1 MAPGAR
7 RKPSGFDAT
16 DPSQYPGW
24 GRYDAVL
31 ADAHAR
37 GLKVMFALAPPAP
50 GWATRGTRRDREGV
64 NRPSAREFGRFAEA
78 AARHF
83 PGVDVWTLW
92 NEPNHPGHLYPQ
104 SVNGRPVAPH
114 IYREMVRA
122 GVRGLAR
129 GGAKRKPILFGEL
142 LPIGKSSTGPKRN
155 LKPLRFLRSFFSRGK
170 PLTGLDGFAYHPYTR
185 PGRAVPDRALGGRR
199 HDPLVRANRP
209 GAGLRARAR
218 AHRRASAS
226 RSGTPSSASRRTR
239 RTRSWRGDRAGCRTS
254 GRSPSSGSPIRTG
267 ASRASPSTRWT
278 TRPGDPSL
286 WQSGLRF
293 ADGSPKTNIY
303 NNFRLPI
310 LVRQLGPGAV
320 EVRGDARP
328 TGAGAMVQVQQRGRR
343 GAFKN
348 LGGPIQVRNKR
359 GYFVAR
365 YMDLERRPANLPLHH
380 RRTDQP
386 RRQAS
391 EHLPL
396 IALNPIV
403 TLRRIMTRLIACLAA
418 AAVLAGCGL
427 AAAPEKSDAA
437 VLVGIGDQDASMF
450 TDPLFTQVGFKRA
463 RYFPSWNVA
472 LKPDRGRLARPV
484 ARAGAGHRHG
494 AADLVLRRR
503 LARRARAGPAS
514 CRRCGSTRGRSRRSA
529 SAGRR

>member
-1 MAPGAR
+1 MRRTTLTHSVLLALVALALLPAAAGASPGQYALFQDDHLLLERGDGQRQATLDEVRGLGVDMIKVQVNWSSVAPGAR

-24 GRYDAVL
+24 ARYDAVL

-50 GWATRGTRRDREGV
+50 GWATTGTRRDREGV

-122 GVRGLAR
+122 GARGLAR
-129 GGAKRKPILFGEL
+129 GGASGKPVLFGEL

-170 PLTGLDGFAYHPYTR
+170 RLDGLDGFAYHPYTR
-185 PGRAVPDRALGGRR
+185 PAGPMLIEPSADDATIRSYGRIGRVL
-199 HDPLVRANRP
+199 DS
-209 GAGLRARAR
+209 ARAR
-218 AHRRASAS
+218 GRIGGGRC

-239 RTRSWRGDRAGCRTS
+239 PTRSWRDIARVPYFWSVSELWFSYPNRRIKSISQYTMDDQ
-254 GRSPSSGSPIRTG
+254 
-267 ASRASPSTRWT
+267 
-278 TRPGDPSL
+278 PGDASL

-293 ADGSPKTNIY
+293 ADGRPKTNIY

-328 TGAGAMVQVQQRGRR
+328 GGAGAMVQVQQRGRR

-348 LGGPIQVRNKR
+348 LGGQMQVRNKR

-365 YMDLERRPANLPLHH
+365 YRVSNAA
-380 RRTDQP
+380 RRTF
-386 RRQAS
+386 RFITGGETS
-391 EHLPL
+391 
-396 IALNPIV
+396 
-403 TLRRIMTRLIACLAA
+403 LA
-418 AAVLAGCGL
+418 V
-427 AAAPEKSDAA
+427 
-437 VLVGIGDQDASMF
+437 
-450 TDPLFTQVGFKRA
+450 
-463 RYFPSWNVA
+463 
-472 LKPDRGRLARPV
+472 KPVSIFR
-484 ARAGAGHRHG
+484 
-494 AADLVLRRR
+494 
-503 LARRARAGPAS
+503 
-514 CRRCGSTRGRSRRSA
+514 
-529 SAGRR
+529 

>member
-1 MAPGAR
+1 MRRTTLTHSVLLAIAALALLPAAAGASPGQYALFQDDHLLLELGEAGRQGTLDEVRGLGVDMVKVQVNWSFVAPGAR
-7 RKPSGFDAT
+7 RKPSGFDAI

-24 GRYDAVL
+24 ARYDAVL

-50 GWATRGTRRDREGV
+50 GWATTGTRRDREGV

-114 IYREMVRA
+114 IYRELVRA
-122 GVRGLAR
+122 GERGLAR
-129 GGAKRKPILFGEL
+129 GGAKRRPVLFGEL

-170 PLTGLDGFAYHPYTR
+170 PLSGLDGFAYHPYTR
-185 PGRAVPDRALGGRR
+185 AAGPLLIEPSSDDATIRSYGRIGRVL
-199 HDPLVRANRP
+199 DS
-209 GAGLRARAR
+209 ARAR
-218 AHRRASAS
+218 GRIGGGRMPIWNTEFGFQTNPPDPFMADIARVPYFWSVSELWFSYPNRRIKSIS
-226 RSGTPSSASRRTR
+226 QYTM
-239 RTRSWRGDRAGCRTS
+239 DDQ
-254 GRSPSSGSPIRTG
+254 
-267 ASRASPSTRWT
+267 
-278 TRPGDPSL
+278 PGDTSL

-293 ADGSPKTNIY
+293 ADGRPKTNIY

-343 GAFKN
+343 GAFTD
-348 LGGPIQVRNKR
+348 LGGPIQVRNRR

-365 YMDLERRPANLPLHH
+365 YRVSNA
-380 RRTDQP
+380 
-386 RRQAS
+386 
-391 EHLPL
+391 
-396 IALNPIV
+396 
-403 TLRRIMTRLIACLAA
+403 
-418 AAVLAGCGL
+418 
-427 AAAPEKSDAA
+427 
-437 VLVGIGDQDASMF
+437 
-450 TDPLFTQVGFKRA
+450 
-463 RYFPSWNVA
+463 
-472 LKPDRGRLARPV
+472 
-484 ARAGAGHRHG
+484 
-494 AADLVLRRR
+494 
-503 LARRARAGPAS
+503 
-514 CRRCGSTRGRSRRSA
+514 
-529 SAGRR
+529 AGRTFRFTTGGQSSLAVKPVSIFR

>member
-1 MAPGAR
+1 MRRTTLTHSVLLAIAALALLPAAAGASPGQYALFQDEHLLLELGEAQRQGTLDEVSGLGVDMIKVQVNWSFVAPGGR

-24 GRYDAVL
+24 ARYDAVL

-50 GWATRGTRRDREGV
+50 GWATTGTRRDTEGV

-78 AARHF
+78 AARRF

-122 GVRGLAR
+122 GVSGLAR
-129 GGAKRKPILFGEL
+129 GGAKRKPVLFGEL

-155 LKPLRFLRSFFSRGK
+155 LKPIRFLRSFFSRGT
-170 PLTGLDGFAYHPYTR
+170 LSGLDGFAYHPYTR
-185 PGRAVPDRALGGRR
+185 PDGPFLIEPSPDDATIRSYGRIGRVL
-199 HDPLVRANRP
+199 DS
-209 GAGLRARAR
+209 ARAR
-218 AHRRASAS
+218 GRITGKRLPIWNTEFGFQTKPPDPFFGANIARVPYFWSVSELWLSYPNRRIKSIS
-226 RSGTPSSASRRTR
+226 QYTMN
-239 RTRSWRGDRAGCRTS
+239 DQ
-254 GRSPSSGSPIRTG
+254 
-267 ASRASPSTRWT
+267 
-278 TRPGDPSL
+278 PGDPSL

-293 ADGSPKTNIY
+293 ADGTPKTNIY

-328 TGAGAMVQVQQRGRR
+328 TGAGAMVQIQQRGRR

-348 LGGPIQVRNKR
+348 LGGAIQVRNRR

-365 YMDLERRPANLPLHH
+365 YRVSNAA
-380 RRTDQP
+380 RRTFRFTTGGQ
-386 RRQAS
+386 S
-391 EHLPL
+391 S
-396 IALNPIV
+396 
-403 TLRRIMTRLIACLAA
+403 LA
-418 AAVLAGCGL
+418 V
-427 AAAPEKSDAA
+427 
-437 VLVGIGDQDASMF
+437 
-450 TDPLFTQVGFKRA
+450 
-463 RYFPSWNVA
+463 
-472 LKPDRGRLARPV
+472 KPVSIFR
-484 ARAGAGHRHG
+484 
-494 AADLVLRRR
+494 
-503 LARRARAGPAS
+503 
-514 CRRCGSTRGRSRRSA
+514 
-529 SAGRR
+529 